1 MPNTPNASFIPKQGS
16 AKRVRQTASRQV
28 HILTVVSYVL
38 FVATLVASMGVFFYN
53 RYLDKR
59 LNGEVEKLS
68 SDIGGFSEADMD
80 TVREFNIRL
89 HQAQG
94 RIDKSISITS
104 VFGALEDATLKS
116 VAISELTITR
126 EDDSQILVK
135 AKVNT
140 DSFDASLFQRGV
152 YERNSVIK
160 NVEITDLTLD
170 RNTEEN
176 SISGV
181 SFLAKITVPLQ
192 DIPYKPGDI
201 TTPEVDTTEASS
213 TLEADTASSSE
224 ASSTATTN

>member
-59 LNGEVEKLS
+59 LTGEVEKLS

-192 DIPYKPGDI
+192 DIPYKPGDA

>member
-116 VAISELTITR
+116 AAISELTITR

-160 NVEITDLTLD
+160 DVEITDLTLD

-192 DIPYKPGDI
+192 DIPYKPGDA
-201 TTPEVDTTEASS
+201 TTP
-213 TLEADTASSSE
+213 EADTASSSE